1 MASVLEEILLE
12 EYDRSACMVQVLDG
26 ELSSLPRGSI
36 REKVIKG
43 RPYCYL
49 QYRDGDHIRSVYVPR
64 TDVEGLRA
72 QLESRARC
80 IKERK
85 EQVRAMRQIERA
97 LGRRLADERSGA

>member
-12 EYDRSACMVQVLDG
+12 EYDRSARMVQALDD

-49 QYRDGDHIRSVYVPR
+49 QYRDGDHVRSVYVPR
-64 TDVEGLRA
+64 ADVEGIRA

-80 IKERK
+80 IRERK

-97 LGRRLADERSGA
+97 LGRRLSDERAGA